1 MVRLYT
7 QPGCM
12 PCMVTKRSLDKAG
25 IEFETV
31 DVREDPA
38 AAEELRRRGFPSTPA
53 VVATVGGREYAWSGH
68 RPDDIAAL
76 AFLLKEAAA

>member
-1 MVRLYT
+1 MVKLYT

-12 PCMVTKRSLDKAG
+12 PCLATKRSLDNAG
-25 IEFETV
+25 IVYETV

-38 AAEELRRRGFPSTPA
+38 AAEELRRRDFPSTPA
-53 VVATVGGREYAWSGH
+53 VIATVGGREYAWSGH

-76 AFLLKEAAA
+76 AFLLMDAA

>member
-7 QPGCM
+7 QLGCM

-31 DVREDPA
+31 NVREDPA
-38 AAEELRRRGFPSTPA
+38 ALEELRRRDFASTPA
-53 VVATVGGREYAWSGH
+53 IIATVGGREYAWSGH

>member
-25 IEFETV
+25 IEYETV
-31 DVREDPA
+31 NVREDPA
-38 AAEELRRRGFPSTPA
+38 ALEELRRRDFASTPA
-53 VVATVGGREYAWSGH
+53 IIATVGGREYAWSGH